1 MTVPPPPPPGSDP
14 RDDGSADDI
23 DAEFARMM
31 EGFDAPDLD
40 ASAFD
45 EPAPEQPGADG
56 AARGE
61 GGANGAAADGASL
74 ADREI
79 TIEDILSAPAFDAD
93 AAAASDADAPRPIAL
108 IATSVAS
115 AKALAGALRLA
126 GDARRADR
134 GTPTDAPSTASGA
147 DAAGAP
153 GEATLRVHGT
163 DAGAVVIAA
172 LDEADAH
179 AAAARVSTALAK
191 LGVVLFWRRGDRMT
205 ATRYRAGERGDDVSP
220 ALVLGGVDPRVE
232 QIMIGAADADELGEG
247 IDPSSVSRMQALR
260 WLATGRG
267 RG

>member
-1 MTVPPPPPPGSDP
+1 MTVPPPPPPGQDP

-31 EGFDAPDLD
+31 EGFDAP
-40 ASAFD
+40 SFE
-45 EPAPEQPGADG
+45 EPAFEEPAREENLRGAPGPARSGAEGAVAD
-56 AARGE
+56 
-61 GGANGAAADGASL
+61 DASL
-74 ADREI
+74 ADREV
-79 TIEDILSAPAFDAD
+79 TIDDILSAPAFDAD
-93 AAAASDADAPRPIAL
+93 AVGAADAEAPRPLAL

-126 GDARRADR
+126 GDAHRTDRAAESAT
-134 GTPTDAPSTASGA
+134 GAPDTENCGP
-147 DAAGAP
+147 DAA
-153 GEATLRVHGT
+153 LRVHGT
-163 DAGAVVIAA
+163 DAGAVVVAA

-179 AAAARVSTALAK
+179 AAASRVSAALAK

-220 ALVLGGVDPRVE
+220 VLVLGGVDPKVE
-232 QIMIGAADADELGEG
+232 QIMIGAAEADDLGEG
-247 IDPSSVSRMQALR
+247 IDPSTVSRMQALR